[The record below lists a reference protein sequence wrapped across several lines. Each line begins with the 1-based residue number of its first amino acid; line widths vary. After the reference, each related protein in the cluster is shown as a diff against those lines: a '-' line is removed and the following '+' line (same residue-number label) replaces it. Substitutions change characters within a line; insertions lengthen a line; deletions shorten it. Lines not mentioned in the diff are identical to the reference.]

1 MVNLQGIKAIYLHEM
16 DRMRRTIF
24 QSILSP
30 LITTSLYFVVFGA
43 AIGSKISEVSGVDY
57 GSFIVPGMIMLT
69 LLTQSISNS
78 SFGIYF
84 PKFTGTIY
92 EILAAPLS
100 SFEIIIGFVGAAAT
114 KSLIIGL
121 IIIATAGLFVDLYI
135 MHPFVMIFLLI
146 ITSITFSLFGFIIGY
161 WADNFEKLQL
171 IPILIISPLV
181 FLGGSFYSIDM
192 LPEFWQKIS
201 LLNPVLYLVSGFR
214 WSFYEVSDVSIFV
227 SLLTIFSILIICII
241 IITFSFTK
249 GYKIEN

>member
-171 IPILIISPLV
+171 IPILVITPLV
-181 FLGGSFYSIDM
+181 FLGGSFYSINM
-192 LPEFWQKIS
+192 LPDFWQKIS
-201 LLNPVLYLVSGFR
+201 LFNPVLYLVSGFR
-214 WSFYEVSDVSIFV
+214 WSFYEIADVSIFT
-227 SLLTIFSILIICII
+227 SLSTIVVFLASCLF
-241 IITFSFTK
+241 IITFSFAK
-249 GYKIEN
+249 GYKIKS